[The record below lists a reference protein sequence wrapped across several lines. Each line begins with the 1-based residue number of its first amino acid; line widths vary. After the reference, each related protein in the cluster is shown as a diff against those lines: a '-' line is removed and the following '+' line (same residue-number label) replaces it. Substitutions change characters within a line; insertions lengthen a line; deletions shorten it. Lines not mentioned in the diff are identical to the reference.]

1 MYSQNKKYHL
11 PPIYTSPYP
20 FHFLTLFTLTQTH
33 TLKKKKNTNVVM
45 TRTYRFLSNVVLA
58 ESPEEAS
65 IKSDFVFIVAA
76 LLCALV
82 CVVGLIAVAHCA
94 WLRRRA
100 MATGHASSAAAANKG
115 IEKKYVDTIP
125 KFPYD
130 SSAKKANNNNDD
142 CVICLVEYAD
152 GDEIRVLPQCGHG
165 FHIGCI
171 DKWLGSHS
179 SCPSCRQIVVID
191 KCKKCGGFP
200 KITPGNI
207 LIVTEHEHSGG
218 SGSGSGSGSVS
229 K

>member
-1 MYSQNKKYHL
+1 
-11 PPIYTSPYP
+11 
-20 FHFLTLFTLTQTH
+20 
-33 TLKKKKNTNVVM
+33 M
-45 TRTYRFLSNVVLA
+45 TRTYRFLSNVVTA

-65 IKSDFVFIVAA
+65 IKSDFVFILAA

-100 MATGHASSAAAANKG
+100 MANRTPGHASSAAANKG

-130 SSAKKANNNNDD
+130 SSAKKANNNDD

-200 KITPGNI
+200 KITAGNI
-207 LIVTEHEHSGG
+207 LIVTEHEHSDGG
-218 SGSGSGSGSVS
+218 SGSGSFS